1 MICRSVS
8 HLSPFFLPVAP
19 LFLFFSMQI
28 IPRLLAVQDP
38 CIGPNDC
45 PEPEPCN
52 CASDQE
58 CIIINRQVRSDL
70 PGLSLIFSFFRD
82 CHTCSQT
89 TCVDSGSSKSGG
101 GVSKGALAGGIV
113 GAVLFLALS
122 VSLFMWYRRKF
133 GHRKTKT
140 RVREPQRDKPAR
152 AADVLNRPDPTE
164 KLTISS
170 SQQSATIGI
179 TDPES
184 HGTTL
189 PPPSR
194 PHLTNPFDDSNSIET
209 TKTEGPNV
217 IPIALESSG
226 SRSDTDAHSSTQ
238 LSADSSGPLR
248 PPRSPDLNLNLEHV
262 NVSNDNFR
270 QLYATSTISGISAL
284 STNSYMSGASYSS
297 DFLNEAPV
305 IVTANK
311 SPVHQVLNALR
322 AEVVPAGSVPSSPDS
337 SLKTPLFASRPAIT
351 SPLAATSFGPND
363 VLKEAD
369 EDEVADPFEDNRL
382 MTAPGNASPIATR
395 SDPISPKPDSTKSVW
410 IPDDPTAIS
419 STRSDDSRPS
429 SISTQTGSVANIGSV
444 TRLDV
449 GLGGL
454 ASPST
459 QHRGVYRTAM
469 GRLVSPLSGG
479 SLQPGPLQEQQA
491 RAYAQA
497 QGSRRISGSSI
508 ISAASTRADSIL
520 EAFPFVPPSPIS
532 DRPIRSPVSPLANS
546 VISTSS
552 PPQLPT
558 RMSAQSSPPPT
569 VTVAPASPLSQRDF
583 KANDTSTVS
592 SDDEA
597 LPAPPNRHTLGMSTG
612 SQLSTTSTGLGQ
624 FPFQID
630 TGSNSDVSSS
640 ASRPTTLSVRHRA
653 SLDTLA
659 LTSDLTTYSL
669 DFVPLLPRQ
678 PQTP

>member
-1 MICRSVS
+1 MS
-8 HLSPFFLPVAP
+8 
-19 LFLFFSMQI
+19 
-28 IPRLLAVQDP
+28 
-38 CIGPNDC
+38 
-45 PEPEPCN
+45 
-52 CASDQE
+52 
-58 CIIINRQVRSDL
+58 
-70 PGLSLIFSFFRD
+70 
-82 CHTCSQT
+82 
-89 TCVDSGSSKSGG
+89 DSGSSQSGG

-113 GAVLFLALS
+113 GAVVFLALS
-122 VSLFMWYRRKF
+122 LSLFLWYRRKSS
-133 GHRKTKT
+133 HRRTKAHA
-140 RVREPQRDKPAR
+140 REPQKDKPAR

-170 SQQSATIGI
+170 SQQSATTGI
-179 TDPES
+179 ADPES

-194 PHLTNPFDDSNSIET
+194 PHLTNPFDDSNSIQT

-217 IPIALESSG
+217 IPIALESKSSG
-226 SRSDTDAHSSTQ
+226 TRSDTDTHSSTQ
-238 LSADSSGPLR
+238 LSSDSSGPLR
-248 PPRSPDLNLNLEHV
+248 PPRSPDLNLNLDHV

-284 STNSYMSGASYSS
+284 STNSYLSGASYSS

-322 AEVVPAGSVPSSPDS
+322 AEVLPAGTVPPSPDS

-382 MTAPGNASPIATR
+382 VTAQGNASPIATR
-395 SDPISPKPDSTKSVW
+395 SDPTSPKPDSTKSVW

-449 GLGGL
+449 GLGGSAL
-454 ASPST
+454 PSI
-459 QHRGVYRTAM
+459 QHRGAYRTAM

-532 DRPIRSPVSPLANS
+532 DRPIRSPVSPLGS
-546 VISTSS
+546 YVTSTSS
-552 PPQLPT
+552 PPQLPS
-558 RMSAQSSPPPT
+558 RVSAQSSPPPI
-569 VTVAPASPLSQRDF
+569 VTVAPASPLNQRDF
-583 KANDTSTVS
+583 KANNISTGP
-592 SDDEA
+592 SDDET

-624 FPFQID
+624 FHFQID
-630 TGSNSDVSSS
+630 TGSNSDTSSS

-659 LTSDLTTYSL
+659 LTSDLSTYSL

>member
-1 MICRSVS
+1 
-8 HLSPFFLPVAP
+8 
-19 LFLFFSMQI
+19 
-28 IPRLLAVQDP
+28 
-38 CIGPNDC
+38 
-45 PEPEPCN
+45 
-52 CASDQE
+52 
-58 CIIINRQVRSDL
+58 
-70 PGLSLIFSFFRD
+70 
-82 CHTCSQT
+82 
-89 TCVDSGSSKSGG
+89 
-101 GVSKGALAGGIV
+101 LAGGIV
-113 GAVLFLALS
+113 GAVLLFALS
-122 VSLFMWYRRKF
+122 ISLFLWYRRRSS
-133 GHRKTKT
+133 HRRTQ
-140 RVREPQRDKPAR
+140 VHAREPQKDKPAR

-170 SQQSATIGI
+170 SQQSATASIA
-179 TDPES
+179 DPES

-194 PHLTNPFDDSNSIET
+194 PHLTNPFDDSNSIQT

-238 LSADSSGPLR
+238 LSAHSSGPLR

-262 NVSNDNFR
+262 NISNDNFR
-270 QLYATSTISGISAL
+270 QLYAASTISGISAL
-284 STNSYMSGASYSS
+284 STNSYLSGASYSS

-311 SPVHQVLNALR
+311 SPVHQVLNVLK
-322 AEVVPAGSVPSSPDS
+322 AEVVPAGSIPSSPDS

-363 VLKEAD
+363 VLKEVD
-369 EDEVADPFEDNRL
+369 EDEAADPFEDNRL
-382 MTAPGNASPIATR
+382 MNAQGNASPIATR
-395 SDPISPKPDSTKSVW
+395 SDPISLKSDSTKPDSTKSVW
-410 IPDDPTAIS
+410 MTDDPTVIS

-449 GLGGL
+449 GLGSL
-454 ASPST
+454 ASPSV

-479 SLQPGPLQEQQA
+479 SLQPGSLQEQQA

-532 DRPIRSPVSPLANS
+532 DRPIRSPVSPLGS
-546 VISTSS
+546 CVISTSS

-558 RMSAQSSPPPT
+558 TMSAKSSPPPI

-583 KANDTSTVS
+583 KTNDISIGS

-612 SQLSTTSTGLGQ
+612 SQMSTTSTGLGQ

-640 ASRPTTLSVRHRA
+640 VSRPTTLSVRHRA

-678 PQTP
+678 PRTP